1 MNASKSLKAASVVL
15 AESPIALQLRYLQT
29 LTTVATEKNSTI
41 VFPLPMN
48 ILEGIGGISYDNREK
63 VPKRA

>member
-1 MNASKSLKAASVVL
+1 MVL

-48 ILEGIGGISYDNREK
+48 ILEGIGGISYDNNHKK
-63 VPKRA
+63 VNDRAWGSQSIA

>member
-1 MNASKSLKAASVVL
+1 MVL

-48 ILEGIGGISYDNREK
+48 ILEGIGGISYEKNKK
-63 VPKRA
+63 VPGKA

>member
-1 MNASKSLKAASVVL
+1 MNASEALKSASKVL

-48 ILEGIGGISYDNREK
+48 VLEGVGGISYSNHKTVPNRT
-63 VPKRA
+63 